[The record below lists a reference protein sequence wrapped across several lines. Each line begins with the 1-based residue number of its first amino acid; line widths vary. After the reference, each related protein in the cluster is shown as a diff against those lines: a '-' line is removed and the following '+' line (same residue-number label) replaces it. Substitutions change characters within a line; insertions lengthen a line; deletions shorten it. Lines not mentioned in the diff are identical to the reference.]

1 MEDSESVCGTLR
13 RSASDSNEE
22 TSDDGETD
30 STSTEGKSGPS
41 LPIEGAEAVPIDPNT
56 LASLHGVIKSLRNSA
71 SDTHKFTYL
80 LILAKILN
88 Q

>member
-1 MEDSESVCGTLR
+1 MEDATIRRSSSESPN
-13 RSASDSNEE
+13 DSNEE
-22 TSDDGETD
+22 TSADEGDT
-30 STSTEGKSGPS
+30 TSSESKSCPLTEPKS
-41 LPIEGAEAVPIDPNT
+41 IEAVPLDPNALT
-56 LASLHGVIKSLRNSA
+56 SLHGVIQSLRNSA